1 MDTTVIPEL
10 EEENKE
16 TTEKY
21 NEIEK
26 EYYRKERA
34 KAQFGTTRPKGRVGV
49 SRGGRR
55 RRR

>member
-1 MDTTVIPEL
+1 M
-10 EEENKE
+10 
-16 TTEKY
+16 
-21 NEIEK
+21 EK

-34 KAQFGTTRPKGRVGV
+34 KAQFGTTKPKGRVGV

>member
-1 MDTTVIPEL
+1 M
-10 EEENKE
+10 
-16 TTEKY
+16 
-21 NEIEK
+21 EK

-34 KAQFGTTRPKGRVGV
+34 KAQFGTIRPKGRMVK